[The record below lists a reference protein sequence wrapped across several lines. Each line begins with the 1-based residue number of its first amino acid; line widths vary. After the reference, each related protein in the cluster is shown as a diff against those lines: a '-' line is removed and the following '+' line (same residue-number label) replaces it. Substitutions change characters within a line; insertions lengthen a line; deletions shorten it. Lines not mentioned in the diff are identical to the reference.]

1 MTVLW
6 ALVIL
11 FVVVLAVCL
20 LVLVMPVR
28 LTLMAETRPKLR
40 ARVRLALLGG
50 WVPDIGV
57 YDTSPKKRQKPAAD
71 AGKVQAKKKPVKR
84 RSVGPRDWIG
94 LLSDIMRR
102 LRFDHLRVDAKVG
115 LDDPAD
121 TGALYGM
128 LCPVVYAL
136 RSQRADIHLEPDFQ
150 NAGFDAQIDTA
161 IEVRPVALIPP
172 LWQFAWR
179 VFGRRP

>member
-6 ALVIL
+6 AVVIL

-20 LVLVMPVR
+20 LVLVMSVR
-28 LTLMAETRPKLR
+28 LTLLAETRPKWR
-40 ARVRLALLGG
+40 ARVKLALLCG

-57 YDTSPKKRQKPAAD
+57 YDTSLKKRQKPAAD
-71 AGKVQAKKKPVKR
+71 VRKVQAKKKLVKR
-84 RSVGPRDWIG
+84 RSIGPRDWIG
-94 LLSDIMRR
+94 LLSDILRR

-128 LCPVVYAL
+128 LCPIVYSL
-136 RSQRADIHLEPDFQ
+136 GSRRAEIHLEPDFQ
-150 NAGFDAQIDTA
+150 NAGLDARIDTA

-179 VFGRRP
+179 AFGRRP